1 MPKCKET
8 NEHHPSVGMAS
19 FSIQELLGLGK
30 DGSSSNSSNSNSSN
44 SSSKSEGSNSEAEL
58 SAAAKNS
65 KHDADAKPRAAS
77 TEPEP
82 AEDTDK
88 DINVETLD
96 DEENAAAEPMSVE
109 MPRRIVHTTSSQAP
123 QGIIRGVSRKRK
135 RSKQAEELSDGK
147 SDTKI
152 KLTARKLATAD
163 CNRKI

>member
-1 MPKCKET
+1 
-8 NEHHPSVGMAS
+8 MAS

-82 AEDTDK
+82 ASAEDTDK

-109 MPRRIVHTTSSQAP
+109 MPRRIVHTTSPQAP